1 MMNSFESMKKGL
13 ESTGIYNVSEGSNVR
28 KELLAYAEG
37 LDRVFDELS
46 VMERECFIETAESYG
61 LTEREHFLGV
71 DRSTLDVERRRE
83 LLETAEQLRG
93 ECTVQAFEKIV
104 RGYGIESFKFVEH
117 PTGNYM
123 LLYIYDELTA
133 EQKAVLKSRV
143 NEDFPAHIAVT
154 VYFNS

>member
-13 ESTGIYNVSEGSNVR
+13 ESTGIYNVSDGSNVR

-61 LTEREHFLGV
+61 LSERERFLGV
-71 DRSTLDVERRRE
+71 DRSSLDVERRRE
-83 LLETAEQLRG
+83 LLETAEQLIG

-104 RGYGIESFKFVEH
+104 RGYGIESFEFVEH

-123 LLYIYDELTA
+123 TLNVYDELTD

-143 NEDFPAHIAVT
+143 KDDFPAHIVVT

>member
-1 MMNSFESMKKGL
+1 MMSSFESMKTKL
-13 ESTGIYNVSEGSNVR
+13 ESTGIYNVTEGSNVG

-46 VMERECFIETAESYG
+46 EMERECFIETAESYG
-61 LTEREHFLGV
+61 LTERERFLGV
-71 DRSTLDVERRRE
+71 DRSSQTVEKRRE

-93 ECTVQAFEKIV
+93 DCTATAFEKIV
-104 RGYGIESFKFVEH
+104 KGYGIENFKFSEH

-123 LLYIYDELTA
+123 IIYVYDELTD

-143 NEDFPAHIAVT
+143 NEDFPAHIT
-154 VYFNS
+154 MTIYFM